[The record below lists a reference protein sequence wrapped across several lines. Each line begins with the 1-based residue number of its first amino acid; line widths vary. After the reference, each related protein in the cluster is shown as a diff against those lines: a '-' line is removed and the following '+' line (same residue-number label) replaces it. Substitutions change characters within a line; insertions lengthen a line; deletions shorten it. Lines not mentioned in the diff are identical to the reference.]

1 MRNEIEIIAAIVS
14 SQGKSPALIEK
25 NYLQL
30 YKLNYRKV
38 YGFMLNYLNW
48 VSKEGIDE
56 IVNSSFET
64 AFRKLNQFDSKKG
77 KFSSW
82 VIEIAKNKTIDYQ
95 KRESRTKNLFDLDV
109 DELRIVI
116 ADGCYKETYYLDQ
129 FKKYLSD
136 FEVELL
142 QLKYINCLKYDE
154 IAVIVN
160 KTQTACRTHVSRC
173 LSRLRDT
180 IDYRYCA

>member
-64 AFRKLNQFDSKKG
+64 AFRKLNQFDSNR
-77 KFSSW
+77 S
-82 VIEIAKNKTIDYQ
+82 
-95 KRESRTKNLFDLDV
+95 
-109 DELRIVI
+109 
-116 ADGCYKETYYLDQ
+116 
-129 FKKYLSD
+129 LSHD
-136 FEVELL
+136 FVL
-142 QLKYINCLKYDE
+142 IRFPFF
-154 IAVIVN
+154 
-160 KTQTACRTHVSRC
+160 TP
-173 LSRLRDT
+173 
-180 IDYRYCA
+180 